1 MLFVTLSLAVGV
13 LCALLRYPFLPL
25 LPMGVLLAAGAVL
38 MGIVCGTHPGLIA
51 AQVFGCI
58 AAPQFAFVSITL
70 ADQFVRSA
78 KPVPQVQAA
87 IGKQLR
93 RLAANSTMRTLAG
106 N

>member
-1 MLFVTLSLAVGV
+1 MLFVTLSLAVGA

-25 LPMGVLLAAGAVL
+25 LPTSVLLAAGAVL

-51 AQVFGCI
+51 AEVIGCI

-70 ADQFVRSA
+70 ADQFIRST
-78 KPVPQVQAA
+78 KLVPQVQAA

-93 RLAANSTMRTLAG
+93 RLAANSAMRTLAG

>member
-1 MLFVTLSLAVGV
+1 MLFVMLGLAVGA
-13 LCALLRYPFLPL
+13 LYALLRYPFLPL

-51 AQVFGCI
+51 AEVIGCI

-70 ADQFVRSA
+70 ADQFIRST
-78 KPVPQVQAA
+78 KLVPQVQAA

-93 RLAANSTMRTLAG
+93 RLAANSAMRTLAG